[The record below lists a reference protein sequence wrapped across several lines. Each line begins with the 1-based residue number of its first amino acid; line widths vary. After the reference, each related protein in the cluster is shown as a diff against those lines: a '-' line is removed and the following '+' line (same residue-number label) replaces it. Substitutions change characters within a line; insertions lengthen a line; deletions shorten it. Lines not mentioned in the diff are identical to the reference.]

1 MFITWGGRGAISR
14 VFARVF
20 CQKHTHTHFP
30 FPCVIP
36 SLSAVF
42 SGAFVGDVKA
52 VIGQVSG
59 VELSDNRLV
68 TAAAH
73 E

>member
-1 MFITWGGRGAISR
+1 MGGRGAISR

-20 CQKHTHTHFP
+20 RQKYTRSHTHTHFP